1 MTIKATVQE
10 PFPYAGPDG
19 PQPTVPKG
27 PCSVEPHGD
36 TVTLTW
42 NEGQGEATAVISR
55 DQFDQQVHSGG
66 ITLLP

>member
-1 MTIKATVQE
+1 MIIKATVQE

-27 PCSVEPHGD
+27 PCSVEPHAG

-42 NEGQGEATAVISR
+42 SEGAGEETAVISS
-55 DQFDQQVHSGG
+55 DQFDQLVQRGA
-66 ITLLP
+66 IILLP